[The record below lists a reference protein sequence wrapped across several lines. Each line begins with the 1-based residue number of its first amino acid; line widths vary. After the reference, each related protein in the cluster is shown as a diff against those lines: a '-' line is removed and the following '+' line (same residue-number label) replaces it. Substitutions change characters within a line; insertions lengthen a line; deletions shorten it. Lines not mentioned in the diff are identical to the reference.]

1 MGRKHRIVRS
11 VILAGCVLCAVAAAS
26 CGRNDAKEEA
36 RRALLRGQNLAAQR
50 DARIAAQR
58 ITNAD
63 GDLLPSATTIAGVV
77 LPRGFNPKFTFD
89 HEWYYDGEYS
99 FRRVLAYFQ
108 QRLDAVLHRPDKSTV
123 VFQGAKTKGVSDMK
137 PVMVTISPVPG
148 RADWT
153 RIQIT
158 APKPMPAHF
167 PTAEEIQKELASR
180 RENYN

>member
-1 MGRKHRIVRS
+1 MGRNHRIVRS
-11 VILAGCVLCAVAAAS
+11 IIFAGYVIAAAS
-26 CGRNDAKEEA
+26 CRHDDAEEA
-36 RRALLRGQNLAAQR
+36 RRALLRTQNLAAQR
-50 DARIAAQR
+50 DERIAAQR

-99 FRRVLAYFQ
+99 FRRVLAYFE
-108 QRLDAVLHRPDKSTV
+108 QRLDGVIDRPDKSAV

-137 PVMVTISPVPG
+137 PVTVKIVPVPG
-148 RADWT
+148 REDWT

-158 APKPMPAHF
+158 APKPMPKHF

-180 RENYN
+180 RENYY